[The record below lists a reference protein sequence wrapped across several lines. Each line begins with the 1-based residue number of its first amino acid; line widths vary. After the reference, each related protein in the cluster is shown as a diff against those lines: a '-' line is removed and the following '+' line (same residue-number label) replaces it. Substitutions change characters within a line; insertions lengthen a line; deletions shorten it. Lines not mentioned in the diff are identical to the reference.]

1 VDAALGLRPHGQW
14 SRGVRR
20 RAAFAGAVSA
30 GSFLAASQMLR
41 ECAGIELDP
50 SAIERETL
58 RTGETAFG
66 EQKRRDAAW
75 SRPEKP
81 GEPAAGRG
89 NEDVVIAAD
98 GVFTLAQ
105 RGRRGP
111 KPRKPLEK
119 DAAREAS
126 VEAVA
131 AEAAGPPE
139 AGEAQGKSFGRET
152 KVGIVYGL
160 SDRAKTAGG
169 RPLLIDRRVVASSE
183 GIERFGERL
192 KALACRWGWR
202 RARRVVALGDGA
214 PWIWAW
220 VTGFLGEGAI
230 QILDFW
236 HARDHL
242 TRLGQKL
249 FEPAGE
255 ASAWSRTQAARLR
268 AGEVDGVIATLEDL
282 ARRRRG
288 GAREALLAEVR
299 YFRAN
304 RQRMRYP
311 DYEARG
317 LPIGS
322 GSVESLGKCLVK
334 NRLCGG
340 GMRWE
345 KAGLRAVLALR
356 ELHENDDWEAF
367 WDQDVQRLLPA
378 A

>member
-1 VDAALGLRPHGQW
+1 
-14 SRGVRR
+14 
-20 RAAFAGAVSA
+20 
-30 GSFLAASQMLR
+30 MLR

-58 RTGETAFG
+58 RNGETAFE
-66 EQKRRDAAW
+66 EQKQRDETW

-81 GEPAAGRG
+81 GEPVAERE
-89 NEDVVIAAD
+89 NEDVIVAAD
-98 GVFTLAQ
+98 GVFTLGQ

-111 KPRKPLEK
+111 KPKKNKEK
-119 DAAREAS
+119 AAPSEGGVEPVATEA
-126 VEAVA
+126 
-131 AEAAGPPE
+131 GDPPE
-139 AGEAQGKSFGRET
+139 SDGAQGKSFGRET

-160 SDRAKTAGG
+160 SDRAKTAGD
-169 RPLLIDRRVVASSE
+169 RPILIDRRVVASSE

-192 KALACRWGWR
+192 KALVCRWGWR
-202 RARRVVALGDGA
+202 HARRVVVLGDGA
-214 PWIWAW
+214 PWIWLWAI
-220 VTGFLGEGAI
+220 GFLGERAI

-236 HARDHL
+236 HAKDHL
-242 TRLGQKL
+242 VELGKKL
-249 FEPAGE
+249 FEQASE
-255 ASAWSRTQAARLR
+255 ASAWSETQAERVR
-268 AGEVDGVIATLEDL
+268 DGEVDGVIAGLEDL

-288 GAREALLAEVR
+288 SAREAILAEVG

-311 DYEARG
+311 DYEAQG

-334 NRLCGG
+334 NRMCGG

-345 KAGLRAVLALR
+345 KPGLRAVLALR
-356 ELHENDDWEAF
+356 ELHENDDWDRF
-367 WDQDVQRLLPA
+367 WDQDVRRLLPA